1 MTLNASGSLPARTRL
16 YSAGVTR
23 RLVRS
28 PAAPKIVIVAG
39 GAWRREPDAAT
50 VDEGVGAMVFAS
62 LILLPVID
70 AVWRLGAGSLGGL
83 STTQAAPGARLWA
96 RGRVRS
102 EGVLSWAILD
112 APHWQLE
119 PNATSPSRAG
129 GRGARGAKLGNRLLL
144 PRVCLA

>member
-1 MTLNASGSLPARTRL
+1 MRRVSHDQACSSIAPAPERTKTCIISVRLSRQLSSVCSEISIPMTLNASGTLPARTRL

-39 GAWRREPDAAT
+39 GAWRREPDVAT

-83 STTQAAPGARLWA
+83 STTQAAP
-96 RGRVRS
+96 
-102 EGVLSWAILD
+102 
-112 APHWQLE
+112 
-119 PNATSPSRAG
+119 
-129 GRGARGAKLGNRLLL
+129 
-144 PRVCLA
+144 